1 VFVIRCLLSCSI
13 FLLGSFSSFAQTKGY
28 NKSELKEL
36 AIEAENLQDYE
47 SAAIYYEAYL
57 NKKPND
63 FRLKYR
69 LAENYRLM
77 GETSKAK
84 GLYYA
89 LMTNY
94 QKKFPLAE
102 YHYAQMLKSQDSCQL
117 AIPIFESFRKNY
129 RGEKEERKYRRIA
142 KFNIEGCQQVKDS
155 SQSALMI
162 KPLGQAVNTNRMQGA
177 PIFLNNETL
186 VFNSL
191 PKETAVEFSM
201 NEETPF
207 RTFYKARLNKG
218 LWTFENRWEEMNIAN
233 GQNVVNG
240 AFNSNKS
247 RFYYTVCVETIQGK
261 ENCDIY
267 YKNKI
272 DDSWSNAIKLNE
284 EINTKYI
291 ETQPAVGIDE
301 KGRETLYFVSDRK
314 EGKGGLDIWYSTY
327 DEKRKTFKTPRNCGS
342 KVNSVGDEITPF
354 ISTMNGKL
362 YFSSNG
368 HPGYGGFDVFKSSG
382 QRSRWQ
388 EPENIG
394 AMINGSHDETYYVV
408 NESGDAGVFASNRP
422 YKEKQAIQACCD
434 DLFEFK
440 KLENLAIQVNANL
453 VNEETDEKIKK
464 ATLAIYS
471 RDEDGTLY
479 FNRNVNTDEDGK
491 LSFFVEGGEDYVLKF
506 QADNYLNE
514 TRIIKASKHI
524 QDNEIKLRVPLKE
537 KENKTYQLENIYYEF
552 GDDQLT
558 EKAYESIDTTILKI
572 LIENPEIVVEI
583 GSHTDSRGTEGF
595 NKSLSQ
601 KRAESVVKYL
611 RKKGIAKERLQAKGY
626 GESQPVAP
634 NTFEDGSDN
643 PEGRAKNRRTEF
655 KVIGKIELAEEEDD
669 D

>member
-1 VFVIRCLLSCSI
+1 MFDIKYLFFSAIC
-13 FLLGSFSSFAQTKGY
+13 FLISFTSFSQTNGY
-28 NKSELKEL
+28 SKSELKEL
-36 AIEAENLQDYE
+36 AIEAEHIEDYE

-102 YHYAQMLKSQDSCQL
+102 YYYAQMLKSQDSCLL

-129 RGEKEERKYRRIA
+129 RGEKEERKYRRLA
-142 KFNIEGCQQVKDS
+142 KFNIEGCQQEKDS

-177 PIFLNNETL
+177 PILLNNETL
-186 VFNSL
+186 VYNSL
-191 PKETAVEFSM
+191 PKETAEEFSM
-201 NEETPF
+201 DEETPN
-207 RTFYKARLNKG
+207 RTFYKARLNQG
-218 LWTFENRWEEMNIAN
+218 LWTFENRWEEINFN
-233 GQNVVNG
+233 EGQHVVNG

-247 RFYYTVCVETIQGK
+247 RFYFTVCFETIQGK

-272 DDSWSNAIKLNE
+272 DDTWSNAIKLNE
-284 EINTKYI
+284 EINTKYL

-301 KGRETLYFVSDRK
+301 KGRETLYFVSNRK
-314 EGKGGLDIWYSTY
+314 EGKGGQDIWYSTY

-354 ISTMNGKL
+354 ISPVNGKL

-388 EPENIG
+388 EPENLG

-408 NESGDAGVFASNRP
+408 NESGDGGVFASNRP
-422 YKEKQAIQACCD
+422 HQEKQAIQACCD
-434 DLFEFK
+434 DLFEYK
-440 KLENLAIQVNANL
+440 KLENLAIHVNANL
-453 VNEETDEKIKK
+453 VNEETNEKIKK
-464 ATLAIYS
+464 ATLAIYTK
-471 RDEDGTLY
+471 DEDGELY

-491 LSFFVEGGEDYVLKF
+491 LSFLLEGGEDYVLKF
-506 QADNYLNE
+506 QADDYLNE
-514 TRIIKASKHI
+514 TRIIKASKLI
-524 QDNEIKLRVPLKE
+524 QNNEINLEVPLNE
-537 KENKTYQLENIYYEF
+537 KENKVYRLANIYYEF
-552 GDDQLT
+552 GDDRLT
-558 EKAYESIDTTILKI
+558 SDALQSIDTTILKI
-572 LIENPEIVVEI
+572 MIENPEIVVEI

-595 NKSLSQ
+595 NKNLSQ

-634 NTFEDGSDN
+634 NTFEDGTDN
-643 PEGRAKNRRTEF
+643 PDGRAQNRRTEF
-655 KVIGKIELAEEEDD
+655 KVIGKIEIGEEEDD
-669 D
+669 